1 MVVNTIIFL
10 GIVVLLKGF
19 VTLIEVSLSMTDS
32 KKIKQIETEDKDR
45 AESLLNIMD
54 NTRRFMATTSII
66 NVLLVMGSGVI
77 CSDNLTDVIIERF
90 PIYGGDEALFIV
102 EKTIVL
108 LIIMFT
114 VTFFMVLFGTVV
126 PRKIA
131 RLKYESVLKIFGN
144 PLIILHWLLM
154 PFSYLI
160 HVCSE
165 IISKIFGFDD
175 DLDITQEEIMNMID
189 AGEEDGTID
198 ENEKEMISNIFEFDD
213 KIAGDIATHRKD
225 IVAIPI
231 DMAKEDIIKTVVEEK
246 YTRYPVYED
255 NIDNIVGIL
264 HIKDIMRMIV
274 EKGQDGIDI
283 KKMIMKPY
291 CVPFSK
297 KTDELFEEMQKDK
310 VHMSII
316 IDEYGG
322 TAGIVTMEDLIEEIM
337 GNIFDEYDEEE
348 TPDIFQT
355 DTVTYM
361 IDGLTELDDISEKLD
376 IQFPDDE
383 YETISGFII
392 GQIGHIPNE
401 EEHLEIEYGGYNFKI
416 EKTEDKRITL
426 IKATKIEEE
435 KNKEE

>member
-1 MVVNTIIFL
+1 MVINTIIFL
-10 GIVVLLKGF
+10 GIVVLLKGL

-77 CSDNLTDVIIERF
+77 CSDNLTDVLIERF
-90 PIYGGDEALFIV
+90 PIYGGDESLFMV

-144 PLIILHWLLM
+144 PLIVLHWLLM

-160 HVCSE
+160 HICSE

-175 DLDITQEEIMNMID
+175 DIDITQEEIMNMID
-189 AGEEDGTID
+189 AGEEDGAID

-231 DMAKEDIIKTVVEEK
+231 DMPKEEIIKLVVEEK

-255 NIDNIVGIL
+255 NIDNIIGIL

-274 EKGQDGIDI
+274 EKGQDRIDI
-283 KKMIMKPY
+283 KKIIMNPY

-361 IDGLTELDDISEKLD
+361 IDGLTELDDISEKLG

-392 GQIGHIPNE
+392 GQIGHIPGE
-401 EEHLEIEYGGYNFKI
+401 EEHLEIEYGGYRFKI

-426 IKATKIEEE
+426 VKATKIEEE
-435 KNKEE
+435 KDKEE

>member
-1 MVVNTIIFL
+1 
-10 GIVVLLKGF
+10 
-19 VTLIEVSLSMTDS
+19 
-32 KKIKQIETEDKDR
+32 
-45 AESLLNIMD
+45 
-54 NTRRFMATTSII
+54 
-66 NVLLVMGSGVI
+66 
-77 CSDNLTDVIIERF
+77 
-90 PIYGGDEALFIV
+90 
-102 EKTIVL
+102 
-108 LIIMFT
+108 
-114 VTFFMVLFGTVV
+114 
-126 PRKIA
+126 
-131 RLKYESVLKIFGN
+131 
-144 PLIILHWLLM
+144 

-231 DMAKEDIIKTVVEEK
+231 NMPKDEIIKVVVEEK

-348 TPDIFQT
+348 MPDIFQT